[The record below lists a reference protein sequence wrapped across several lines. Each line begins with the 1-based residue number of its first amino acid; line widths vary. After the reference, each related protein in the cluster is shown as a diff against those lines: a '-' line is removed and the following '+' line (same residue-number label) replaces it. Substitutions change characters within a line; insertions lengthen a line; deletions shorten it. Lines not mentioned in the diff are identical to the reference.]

1 MFAHAL
7 SEWVLSHEEIASFSS
22 RGPGADLRLKPDI
35 VCPGV
40 CVCACANIAIR
51 CVEPHILRP
60 GVGIQSAR
68 GDGDPTS
75 NNCGLSAAVLSMS
88 GTSMATPLCAGA
100 AALVR
105 EYFLK
110 GFSSSGTMNMSAAVH
125 PSAALIKAVMIHS
138 AQPVR
143 TEAGFAETY
152 PNVDTGTD
160 IHSSSRIA
168 RSVGNERDQCFGRKK
183 GKHLRNQPV
192 R

>member
-1 MFAHAL
+1 M
-7 SEWVLSHEEIASFSS
+7 
-22 RGPGADLRLKPDI
+22 
-35 VCPGV
+35 

-51 CVEPHILRP
+51 RVEPHILRP

>member
-1 MFAHAL
+1 MDA
-7 SEWVLSHEEIASFSS
+7 VQVVVDASSTQLTPDVCTCTQRVGLES
-22 RGPGADLRLKPDI
+22 RGNCI
-35 VCPGV
+35 VLFSWTCCRPSSEARHCVPRCV
-40 CVCACANIAIR
+40 CVCVCVRARANIAMR
-51 CVEPHILRP
+51 CVEPHIFRP

-152 PNVDTGTD
+152 PNVDTGTE
-160 IHSSSRIA
+160 IRVAGSR
-168 RSVGNERDQCFGRKK
+168 VQ
-183 GKHLRNQPV
+183 
-192 R
+192 

>member
-1 MFAHAL
+1 MFAHVL

-22 RGPGADLRLKPDI
+22 RGPVADLRLKPDI

-40 CVCACANIAIR
+40 RVCVRAHANIAIR

-152 PNVDTGTD
+152 PNVDTGTE
-160 IHSSSRIA
+160 IRVAGSR
-168 RSVGNERDQCFGRKK
+168 VQ
-183 GKHLRNQPV
+183 
-192 R
+192 